1 MLIKE
6 YLRENYH
13 DEIRDILKADEV
25 LLPDR
30 IIDAELNIGAANL
43 ILEGMLESC
52 VQINTVKRKAQVS
65 RAAKLFLCG
74 VLCLA
79 LNSRTK
85 VEPFLKYRKDWEY
98 HRRKNMDKANKI
110 MLKLFR

>member
-1 MLIKE
+1 MIKD
-6 YLRENYH
+6 YLGENYH
-13 DEIRDILKADEV
+13 DEIREILKADEV
-25 LLPDR
+25 LLPDS
-30 IIDAELNIGAANL
+30 IIDAELNMGAANM
-43 ILEGMLESC
+43 ILQGMLESC
-52 VQINTVKRKAQVS
+52 VPINSVRRKERVS
-65 RAAKLFLCG
+65 RAAKCYLCG

-85 VEPFLKYRKDWEY
+85 VEPFLKYRMNWEY

>member
-1 MLIKE
+1 MLIKD
-6 YLRENYH
+6 YLGDNYH
-13 DEIRDILKADEV
+13 DEVREILKADDI

-30 IIDAELNIGAANL
+30 IIDAELNIGTANM
-43 ILEGMLESC
+43 ILESMLESC
-52 VQINTVKRKAQVS
+52 VAINNDRRKERVS
-65 RAAKLFLCG
+65 RAAKFYLCG

-85 VEPFLKYRKDWEY
+85 VEPFLKYRINWEY

>member
-1 MLIKE
+1 MLIKN
-6 YLRENYH
+6 YLGENYH
-13 DEIRDILKADEV
+13 DEIREMLKADDV
-25 LLPDR
+25 LLPGR
-30 IIDAELNIGAANL
+30 IIDAELNIEAANM
-43 ILEGMLESC
+43 ILNGMLESC
-52 VQINTVKRKAQVS
+52 VVINSDRRRKRVS
-65 RAAKLFLCG
+65 QAAKLYLCG

-98 HRRKNMDKANKI
+98 HRRKNMEKANAI

>member
-13 DEIRDILKADEV
+13 DEIRDILKADDV

-30 IIDAELNIGAANL
+30 IIDAELNISAANI

-52 VQINTVKRKAQVS
+52 VAINSEKRKERVS

-85 VEPFLKYRKDWEY
+85 VEPFLKYRRDWEY
-98 HRRKNMDKANKI
+98 HRKKNMDKANKI
-110 MLKLFR
+110 MLKLLW

>member
-1 MLIKE
+1 MLKT
-6 YLRENYH
+6 YLGENYH
-13 DEIRDILKADEV
+13 DEIREILKADDV

-30 IIDAELNIGAANL
+30 IIDAELNIGAANM

-52 VQINTVKRKAQVS
+52 VAINSDRRRERVS
-65 RAAKLFLCG
+65 RAAKFYLCG

-85 VEPFLKYRKDWEY
+85 VEPFLKYRINWEF

-110 MLKLFR
+110 MFKLFK

>member
-1 MLIKE
+1 MFIKD
-6 YLRENYH
+6 YLGESYH
-13 DEIRDILKADEV
+13 DEIRDILKADDV

-30 IIDAELNIGAANL
+30 IIDAELNIGAVNI
-43 ILEGMLESC
+43 ILQGMLESC
-52 VQINTVKRKAQVS
+52 VAINSDRRRERVS
-65 RAAKLFLCG
+65 RAAKRYLCG

-98 HRRKNMDKANKI
+98 HRQKNMGKANKI
-110 MLKLFR
+110 MLKLFK

>member
-1 MLIKE
+1 MLIKN
-6 YLRENYH
+6 YLGESYH
-13 DEIRDILKADEV
+13 DEIRDTLKTDEA

-30 IIDAELNIGAANL
+30 IIDAELNINAAN
-43 ILEGMLESC
+43 IIFEGMLESC

-65 RAAKLFLCG
+65 RAAKCYLCG

-98 HRRKNMDKANKI
+98 HRQKNMGKANKI